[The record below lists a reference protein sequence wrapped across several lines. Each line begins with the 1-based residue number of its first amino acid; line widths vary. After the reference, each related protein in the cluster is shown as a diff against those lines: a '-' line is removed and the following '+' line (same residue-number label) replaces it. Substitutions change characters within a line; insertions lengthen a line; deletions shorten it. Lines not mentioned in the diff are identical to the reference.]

1 VGCRG
6 DVAEVV
12 MRGDGLWLSGVVM
25 DVPYLLAGVDDVL
38 VTPGPGDFDG
48 VVTLISERVE
58 VDRVVARRRDCLDFP
73 EEDGGFEDGSSFAG
87 LVVRVSGR
95 DGKVDARTCEAVGV
109 PASEFL
115 TPDDFF
121 G

>member
-1 VGCRG
+1 
-6 DVAEVV
+6 
-12 MRGDGLWLSGVVM
+12 MRVDGLWLSGVVT

-48 VVTLISERVE
+48 VVTLLSERVE

-73 EEDGGFEDGSSFAG
+73 EEDGGFEDGPSFAG

-95 DGKVDARTCEAVGV
+95 NGKVDSRTCETVGV
-109 PASEFL
+109 PTSEFL
-115 TPDDFF
+115 THDDFF
-121 G
+121 C